1 MKRLNPTARSLI
13 LICVLLGAANILL
26 AGVLINDSRRA
37 IREQIESRMLDVA
50 NTAAAM
56 LNGDELR
63 VLRAENRDTPA
74 YKNTLDIL
82 SRFEQNIELA
92 YIYCVRAM
100 PDGAFIF
107 TIDPDPESPGSFGE
121 HIATT
126 DALVGASLGTPG
138 VDREPYTDQWGC
150 FYSAY
155 SPVLDSEGQVSGI
168 VAVDFSAD
176 WYDTQISRQISI
188 SLRISG
194 LSLIAAAAAI
204 TLIVMRFRRRFSH
217 LFQEMN
223 LVSDGIETLV
233 HEISPGAPEAPRA
246 AEETDS
252 SDEIERLGGRIHALQ
267 ERLSEEIALVRS
279 RAYIDGLTGL
289 GNRAAYEEHIHRLN
303 DAIRDGTATFAIAV
317 FDLNGLKDINDR
329 FGHERGDEVI
339 RAVAHSLQEGF
350 AEGHPYR
357 IGGDEFAVILEGSF
371 GDITERM
378 ERLHGDQ
385 DGFSL
390 SEGFAAFDPASDTDC
405 HMVFNRADKLMYED
419 KRQYYLT
426 HGDRRRQ

>member
-74 YKNTLDIL
+74 YRNTLDIL

-100 PDGAFIF
+100 PDGSFIF
-107 TIDPDPESPGSFGE
+107 TIDPDPESPGAFGD
-121 HIATT
+121 HIAAT
-126 DALVGASLGTPG
+126 DALVGAGLGTPG
-138 VDREPYTDQWGC
+138 VDREAYTDQWGR

-155 SPVLDSEGQVSGI
+155 SPVFDSEGQVSGI

-176 WYDTQISRQISI
+176 WYDAQIFHQISI
-188 SLRISG
+188 SQRICG

-204 TLIVMRFRRRFSH
+204 TLIVMRYRRRFRH

-246 AEETDS
+246 AEETDG

-279 RAYIDGLTGL
+279 RAYIDGLTSTASRISTTASATSAAMKLSAPSPIRCRRASPKGIRTVSAGTSSPSSL
-289 GNRAAYEEHIHRLN
+289 RAAS
-303 DAIRDGTATFAIAV
+303 AI
-317 FDLNGLKDINDR
+317 
-329 FGHERGDEVI
+329 
-339 RAVAHSLQEGF
+339 
-350 AEGHPYR
+350 
-357 IGGDEFAVILEGSF
+357 
-371 GDITERM
+371 
-378 ERLHGDQ
+378 
-385 DGFSL
+385 
-390 SEGFAAFDPASDTDC
+390 
-405 HMVFNRADKLMYED
+405 
-419 KRQYYLT
+419 
-426 HGDRRRQ
+426 

>member
-390 SEGFAAFDPASDTDC
+390 SEGFAAFDSASDTDY
-405 HMVFNRADKLMYED
+405 HTVFNRADKVMYDD

-426 HGDRRRQ
+426 HGDRRRR

>member
-1 MKRLNPTARSLI
+1 MKRLSPTARSLI

-26 AGVLINDSRRA
+26 AGVLINDSRRT

-100 PDGAFIF
+100 PDASFIF
-107 TIDPDPESPGSFGE
+107 TIDPDPESPGAFGD

-126 DALVGASLGTPG
+126 DALVGAALGTPG
-138 VDREPYTDQWGC
+138 VDREAYTDQWGR

-155 SPVLDSEGQVSGI
+155 SPVFDSEGQVSGI

-176 WYDTQISRQISI
+176 WYDAQISHQISI

-217 LFQEMN
+217 LFREMN

-246 AEETDS
+246 AEETGS
-252 SDEIERLGGRIHALQ
+252 SDEIERLGVRIHALQ

-289 GNRAAYEEHIHRLN
+289 GNRAAYEEHILRLN

-339 RAVAHSLQEGF
+339 RAVAHSLREGF
-350 AEGHPYR
+350 TEGHPYR

-390 SEGFAAFDPASDTDC
+390 SEGFAAFDSASDTDC
-405 HMVFNRADKLMYED
+405 HMVFNRADKAMYED
-419 KRQYYLT
+419 KHQYYLT
-426 HGDRRRQ
+426 HGDRRRR